1 MSQISFVAGSSVGI
15 SVQRSFPST
24 TSRGVCLRNEFIS
37 AQSAQNLGFLSSL
50 FESRA
55 EVANEEEQSSNY
67 IMMAVPKKKTSKMK
81 TRSRKATWKR
91 KALVQG
97 ERALNLAKAVLSGR
111 TSFVDTRRIQKD
123 KEEDSKEESA

>member
-1 MSQISFVAGSSVGI
+1 MSSISFVSGSSAGI

-24 TSRGVCLRNEFIS
+24 TSRDVCLRNEFVA
-37 AQSAQNLGFLSSL
+37 AQSAKNLGFLSSL
-50 FESRA
+50 FNTSA
-55 EVANEEEQSSNY
+55 EVNDEEEQSSNY
-67 IMMAVPKKKTSKMK
+67 VMMAVPKKKTSKMK

-111 TSFVDTRRIQKD
+111 TSFVDTRRTQKD